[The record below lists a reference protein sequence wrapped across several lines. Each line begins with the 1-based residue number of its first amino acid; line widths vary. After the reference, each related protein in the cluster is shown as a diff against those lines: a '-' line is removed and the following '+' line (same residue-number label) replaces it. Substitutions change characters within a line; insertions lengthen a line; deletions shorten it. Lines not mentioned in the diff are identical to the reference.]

1 MYQGSL
7 REEERMDPVSW
18 INQPIGHYRTCN
30 VLQTVTIWKPSN
42 VITGNVAMY
51 VVIHAC
57 TITHLY
63 FELKQL
69 LNAQSEA
76 GPLREGCEVILGPG
90 Q

>member
-1 MYQGSL
+1 
-7 REEERMDPVSW
+7 
-18 INQPIGHYRTCN
+18 
-30 VLQTVTIWKPSN
+30 
-42 VITGNVAMY
+42 MY

-57 TITHLY
+57 TITQLY

>member
-1 MYQGSL
+1 
-7 REEERMDPVSW
+7 
-18 INQPIGHYRTCN
+18 
-30 VLQTVTIWKPSN
+30 
-42 VITGNVAMY
+42 MY

-57 TITHLY
+57 TITQLY

-90 Q
+90 QWEGQEVEPGIYNKAWVPNKYDIVIV